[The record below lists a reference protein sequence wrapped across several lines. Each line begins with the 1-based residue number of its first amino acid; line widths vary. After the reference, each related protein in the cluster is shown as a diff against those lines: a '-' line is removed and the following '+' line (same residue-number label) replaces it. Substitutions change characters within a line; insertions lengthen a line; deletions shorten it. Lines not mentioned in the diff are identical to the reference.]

1 MGEHRGGSGSLT
13 GHVSGSWDCGEYSGK
28 GTALFVEAEETARG
42 WTVSITG
49 RQATDRQGGR
59 LGRLAERLEELDA
72 GLSRVVARGTIVRRA
87 IRRLESGIGPRA
99 RGRAFDSGDLIRPL
113 LLPTRIEDSLYP
125 YQRRGVAW
133 LLRRK
138 RALLA
143 DDMGLGKTAQVLC
156 AVRRLIRRGTVG
168 WGVVVAPGTLMAN
181 WVAEAR
187 KWAPEL
193 CTLPMR
199 PRGDEREDAWGRAV
213 RRAHLLI
220 TSYEQLRQ
228 PPRSLLGTPPDFL
241 VADEAHR
248 LRRRESGWH
257 RGVRSVRTEWLWA
270 LTGTPVERDAEDL
283 AVLMSL
289 LDERR
294 FSWDDRLLHPTAL
307 RARAGPYMLRRR
319 KVEVLG
325 ELPRV
330 IEREEELELTDAQ
343 RDAYRKAVRVY
354 GRTAGAASYLA
365 LFGELRAL
373 CDMEAGS
380 GSSSKLDRICGILDD
395 VAIAGEKAVVFSYLL
410 RPLYE
415 LARRLASTGV
425 GFEVLSGNMTL
436 SERREALERFRK
448 GRKCVALLASSRVG
462 SEGLTLTEAN
472 HVIFLNRWW
481 NPSANSQA
489 RDRVVRIGQ
498 RRVVFVWGFTCRG
511 TVETA
516 LKGILSDKRR
526 SFEELVEALDSSENV
541 DQGWLF
547 AMP

>member
-1 MGEHRGGSGSLT
+1 MQAEAT
-13 GHVSGSWDCGEYSGK
+13 G
-28 GTALFVEAEETARG
+28 RG
-42 WTVSITG
+42 WTVSIAR
-49 RQATDRQGGR
+49 RQVAEHQRGR
-59 LGRLAERLEELDA
+59 LGRLAERLQELDA
-72 GLSRVVARGTIVRRA
+72 GLSRVVARGGIVRRA
-87 IRRLESGIGPRA
+87 IPGLESGVGPQA
-99 RGRAFDSGDLIRPL
+99 RNGAFASGDLVRPL
-113 LLPTRIEDSLYP
+113 LLPCRVEDSLYP

-133 LLRRK
+133 LLRKK

-181 WVAEAR
+181 WVAETR

-193 CTLPMR
+193 CALVVR
-199 PRGDEREDAWGRAV
+199 PQGHGREGAWSRAV

-220 TSYEQLRQ
+220 TSYEQLRE
-228 PPRSLLGTPPDFL
+228 PPASLLETRPDFL

-257 RGVRSVRTEWLWA
+257 QGFRSVRTEWLWA

-294 FSWDDRLLHPTAL
+294 FSWDDRMLHPTAL
-307 RARAGPYMLRRR
+307 QARAGPYMLRRR
-319 KVEVLG
+319 KAEVLR

-330 IEREEELELTDAQ
+330 VEREEELELTDAQ
-343 RDAYRKAVRVY
+343 REAYRKAVCAH
-354 GRTAGAASYLA
+354 GGKPGSGSYLA
-365 LFGELRAL
+365 LFGKLRAL
-373 CDMEAGS
+373 CDMEAES
-380 GSSSKLDRICGILDD
+380 GSSSKLDRICGVLDD
-395 VAIAGEKAVVFSYLL
+395 VASAGEKAVVFSYLL
-410 RPLYE
+410 PPLYE
-415 LARRLASTGV
+415 LARRLGRAGV
-425 GFEVLSGNMTL
+425 GFEVLTGNMRL
-436 SERREALERFRK
+436 SERREAVDRFRNDAT
-448 GRKCVALLASSRVG
+448 CVAFLASSRVG

-498 RRVVFVWGFTCRG
+498 KRAVLVWGFTCRD
-511 TVETA
+511 TVEAA
-516 LKGILSDKRR
+516 LQGILREKRR
-526 SFEELVEALDSSENV
+526 TFEELVEALGRSEDSEPS
-541 DQGWLF
+541 WLF